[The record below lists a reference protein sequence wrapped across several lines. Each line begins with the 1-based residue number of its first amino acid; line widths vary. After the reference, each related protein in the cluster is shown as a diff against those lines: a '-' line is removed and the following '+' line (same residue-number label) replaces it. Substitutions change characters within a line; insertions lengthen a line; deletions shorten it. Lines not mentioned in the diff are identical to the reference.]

1 MTGRR
6 MTIRRLRLVR
16 DAVLCV
22 GMASIAGWSPTA
34 HAEDGGLT
42 GRPSET
48 PVRRQ
53 QATVSFA
60 AGDTLKLADLLA
72 FAEAHSPDLRSAYAR
87 WEAAKEKIPQAS
99 SLPDAR
105 LTYGYFAEAL
115 QTRTGPQEQ
124 KIGLSQTL
132 PWFGKLSL
140 RERMA
145 AKEADAVYQDYVARR
160 LLLTQRI
167 RSDFHEYAYLAQAI
181 EINREHLDLL
191 YIMESVAAVRFR
203 AGGLSQ
209 ITLIQIQVE
218 QGKIEDRVRELEA
231 LRAPLS
237 SRIYAALGMAAS
249 GLLPWPSAR
258 EVALPEIDEGAF
270 RRSLL
275 ENNPSLRKLDLLRG
289 KEDDSAKLAG
299 RDFYP
304 DITLSVER
312 IFIDGGDDPMAATIS
327 INLPIWRGRLKAARR
342 EAIKRQEGLKAALHD
357 GAHQLS
363 AELDLVL
370 YHFRDAERKV
380 GLYRNTLIPKAQQ
393 AIDVALKGFET
404 GKVSFTDLLDAQ
416 RSLLAFQLAG
426 ERELANTHKRL
437 AEIEALTGV
446 DVGGNHEN

>member
-1 MTGRR
+1 MARG
-6 MTIRRLRLVR
+6 
-16 DAVLCV
+16 AFLCA
-22 GMASIAGWSPTA
+22 GMALAAGCASTA
-34 HAEDGGLT
+34 YAEGVGST
-42 GRPSET
+42 GSVSAT
-48 PVRRQ
+48 PARSQ
-53 QATVSFA
+53 PAAMSFA
-60 AGDTLKLADLLA
+60 AGDTLAIEDLLA

-87 WEAAKEKIPQAS
+87 WEAAKEKVPQVA

-105 LTYGYFAEAL
+105 LTYGYFAKTV
-115 QTRTGPQEQ
+115 QTKTGPQEQ

-145 AKEADAVYQDYVARR
+145 AKEAEAAYQDYIARR
-160 LLLTQRI
+160 LQLTQRI

-181 EINREHLDLL
+181 KINREHLDLL
-191 YIMESVAAVRFR
+191 NIMESVAAVRFK

-218 QGKIEDRVRELEA
+218 QGKLEDRVRGLET

-237 SRIYAALGMAAS
+237 SRIRAALGTEAS
-249 GLLPWPSAR
+249 GILPWPGTK
-258 EVALPEIDEGAF
+258 EVLLPAIDEGAL

-275 ENNPSLRKLDLLRG
+275 ESNPSLRKMDLLRE
-289 KEDDSAKLAG
+289 KEDDSVKLAG
-299 RDFYP
+299 RGGYP
-304 DITLSVER
+304 DITLGVER
-312 IFIDGGDDPMAATIS
+312 IFIDGGDDPMTATIS
-327 INLPIWRGRLKAARR
+327 INLPIWRGRLRAAKR
-342 EAIKRQEGLKAALHD
+342 EAIKRREGMEDALHD

-363 AELDLVL
+363 AELDLAL

-446 DVGGNHEN
+446 GAGREL